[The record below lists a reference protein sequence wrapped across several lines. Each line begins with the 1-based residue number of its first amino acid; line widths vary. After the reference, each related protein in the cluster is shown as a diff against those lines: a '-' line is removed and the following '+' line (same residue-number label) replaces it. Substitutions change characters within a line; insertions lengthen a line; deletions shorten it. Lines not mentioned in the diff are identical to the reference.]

1 MKQRI
6 DFALQPVS
14 LGPNFIAFAVD
25 VPVQPCKNGEIG
37 PFTRK
42 TTTSDGTTALTY
54 YKLTDDFAKTRRS
67 HQSLQNQAHRTGGHQ
82 MKKILEDMIIKWHQA
97 GYSLDEIAP
106 LVPQVPKAE
115 VAAIIRQHDKEARL

>member
-1 MKQRI
+1 MMKQRI

-14 LGPNFIAFAVD
+14 LGPNFIGFAVD

-54 YKLTDDFAKTRRS
+54 YKLTGDFEKR
-67 HQSLQNQAHRTGGHQ
+67 
-82 MKKILEDMIIKWHQA
+82 
-97 GYSLDEIAP
+97 LDEAI
-106 LVPQVPKAE
+106 KAFKTKLTE
-115 VAAIIRQHDKEARL
+115 PEATK

>member
-54 YKLTDDFAKTRRS
+54 YKLTDDFAKDSTKPSKPSKPSSPNRRPPNEENTRRHD
-67 HQSLQNQAHRTGGHQ
+67 HQ
-82 MKKILEDMIIKWHQA
+82 
-97 GYSLDEIAP
+97 
-106 LVPQVPKAE
+106 
-115 VAAIIRQHDKEARL
+115 VASGRIFA